1 MIMATK
7 TKPKKW
13 KSPSEIG
20 LHPIPDHLTDR
31 VSVPNMVKKEAR
43 LNLVQKHLPAAPP
56 AGQEILAEAIEKAAR
71 ACRHAD
77 EYDKRPRTS
86 HINARL
92 ERLRKSGN
100 KFLRDL
106 QECDEITANYIEARS
121 KDIYSQQKILSE
133 PSTTTGLPLS
143 DALGYVVPFN
153 DLPTQISFY
162 LKMIEIGAVEW
173 VDKPGPQAKTA
184 LGALVKEL
192 AAGWGEATGT
202 EAKENSKFIYFVC
215 EVSVIPS
222 IRRIVRPGEGY
233 RRKVREAMKK
243 VLA

>member
-1 MIMATK
+1 MGTP

-43 LNLVQKHLPAAPP
+43 LNLVQEHLPAASP
-56 AGQEILAEAIEKAAR
+56 AEQEKLAEAIEKAAR

-92 ERLRKSGN
+92 EKLQKSGN
-100 KFLRDL
+100 KFLKEL
-106 QECDEITANYIEARS
+106 VECDELTASYIETRS
-121 KDIYSQQKILSE
+121 KNIYSQQKILSE
-133 PSTTTGLPLS
+133 PSATTGLPLS
-143 DALGYVVPFN
+143 DTLTYVVPFE
-153 DLPTQISFY
+153 DLSDQVSYY

-173 VDKPGPQAKTA
+173 TDKPGPQPKTV
-184 LGALVKEL
+184 LTALVKEL
-192 AAGWGEATGT
+192 AVGWKEATGA
-202 EAKENSKFIYFVC
+202 EAKGNSKFIDFVC
-215 EVSVIPS
+215 EVSGFPS

-233 RRKVREAMKK
+233 RRKVRAAMNK